1 MSGLSTSLLNIN
13 ANKLCMMKVRGK
25 SILNTYTPDELK
37 ANTDAVNFDKMIT
50 GSVKEA
56 IKINPTLLSK
66 IKDMDGIYSVSFLEG
81 LYTIFCNNKF
91 NAIKTSNLFD
101 TDSKWEPLYPDA
113 ICIFQNCLKNLG
125 VSAGYITYMTTK
137 FYILKNILKS
147 NKGYLPV
154 YNLNLPSGN
163 NQVDKSPY
171 FNLTCEQSVDYI
183 AFGPKYKN
191 PNPDQKSAYCAGK
204 K

>member
-37 ANTDAVNFDKMIT
+37 ANTDAVNFDRMIT

-56 IKINPTLLSK
+56 SKINPTLQSK
-66 IKDMDGIYSVSFLEG
+66 IKNMTGEYTVYFLEG

-91 NAIKTSNLFD
+91 NAITTSNLFD

-125 VSAGYITYMTTK
+125 VSDSNITFMTKEFYM
-137 FYILKNILKS
+137 LKNILKK
-147 NKGYLPV
+147 NKGYLQL
-154 YNLNLPSGN
+154 YKLSLPFAN
-163 NQVDKSPY
+163 NQVEKSPY
-171 FNLTCEQSVDYI
+171 FNLTCDQSIQYI
-183 AFGPKYKN
+183 AGAFGWKN
-191 PNPDQKSAYCAGK
+191 PNPDQKSAYCAEK